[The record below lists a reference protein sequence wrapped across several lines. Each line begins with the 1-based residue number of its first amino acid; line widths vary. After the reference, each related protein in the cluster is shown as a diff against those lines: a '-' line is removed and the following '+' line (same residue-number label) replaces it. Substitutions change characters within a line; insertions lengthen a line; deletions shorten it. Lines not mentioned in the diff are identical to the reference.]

1 LLSNEE
7 SKRGLVEKFFEV
19 ERGKLNS
26 KGFTLVELL
35 AVLVILG
42 ILAGIAIPSVFH
54 LIEKAEA
61 DACHASTAE
70 IERMYETY
78 LAIESID
85 HTDMRFSQFLAVH
98 VENGGSNHGEV
109 NYVDGR
115 VQCSIHSN
123 AEEHEDDQGDEEEG
137 VPFL

>member
-1 LLSNEE
+1 MLSNDE
-7 SKRGLVEKFFEV
+7 SIRGLVEKCLGV
-19 ERGKLNS
+19 EKVKLDS

-42 ILAGIAIPSVFH
+42 ILAGIAIPSVFR

-61 DACHASTAE
+61 DACHVSTAE
-70 IERMYETY
+70 IDRMYETY

-85 HTDMRFSQFLAVH
+85 HTDMRFSQFLKDH
-98 VENGGSNHGEV
+98 VENTGSNHGEIS
-109 NYVDGR
+109 YVEGR

-123 AEEHEDDQGDEEEG
+123 AEEHEYEQEDDEE